1 MTNRAKLILTEQP
14 TKTDKAWKLNI
25 KDQAEF
31 WIPSTFI
38 QDYKPWS
45 KEIIIDTWVLDL
57 KGIKY
62 KAL

>member
-25 KDQAEF
+25 KDQGEF
-31 WIPSTFI
+31 WIPFTFI
-38 QDYKPWS
+38 QGYTPWNR
-45 KEIIIDTWVLDL
+45 EIIIDSFILDE